1 MGNNVPPE
9 YVPACEKGFREAINK
24 GAQIGHPVQGVR
36 VVLTDG
42 QAHVVDSNEMA
53 FKLAAGYA
61 FREAFLAA
69 RPNILEVSHRR
80 YRIDHICML
89 LLCWLPCLM
98 CCLSLMPECVPL
110 RTRCPRSGSASLPL
124 QPVMAVEVTVPHEFQ
139 GTAIGLLNK
148 RKGQLTG
155 SDTQEQQV
163 AIQADVPLSQ
173 MFGFSTELRSATQGK
188 GEFTMEYKTQ
198 AFVSG
203 DVKRELMKKYEADRK
218 AEMAAKK

>member
-1 MGNNVPPE
+1 
-9 YVPACEKGFREAINK
+9 
-24 GAQIGHPVQGVR
+24 
-36 VVLTDG
+36 
-42 QAHVVDSNEMA
+42 
-53 FKLAAGYA
+53 
-61 FREAFLAA
+61 
-69 RPNILEVSHRR
+69 
-80 YRIDHICML
+80 
-89 LLCWLPCLM
+89 
-98 CCLSLMPECVPL
+98 
-110 RTRCPRSGSASLPL
+110 
-124 QPVMAVEVTVPHEFQ
+124 MAVEVTIPHEFQ

-148 RKGQLTG
+148 RKGQMTG

-203 DVKRELMKKYEADRK
+203 EIKKELMKKYEADRK